1 MERVAQMMQRLNPAQ
16 QEVISLRF
24 SGELSAEE
32 AGAVMGRTPGA
43 IRELQRT
50 ALKALR
56 ALMGPEAA
64 VHPGA
69 ASGEATGPQGGGGRW
84 GDHVAVPRARAARR
98 APVRGGRARGGG
110 CAGGAVGGSGLEDGR
125 GGGGPGQRARRAALS
140 GDAGG
145 RARPARLRR
154 HRRALIDAAHAA
166 DGASDE
172 GARCRDQQRARAV
185 RARPGAADRAPQRP
199 RAEVGGR
206 PRALGR
212 RPASG
217 SRRLAG

>member
-1 MERVAQMMQRLNPAQ
+1 MRPTTSGWAKPDTQTLTVLYEELYDRIARYVTARTGNRDVGEDLAGEVFVRAVESIGSFRERGVPVEAWLFRIAHNLVVDHYRRSARRPIVPIDDAMGLAGSADTAGEVEQRLAMERVAQMMQRLNPAQ

-69 ASGEATGPQGGGGRW
+69 ATGEATGPQEGGGR
-84 GDHVAVPRARAARR
+84 
-98 APVRGGRARGGG
+98 
-110 CAGGAVGGSGLEDGR
+110 
-125 GGGGPGQRARRAALS
+125 
-140 GDAGG
+140 
-145 RARPARLRR
+145 
-154 HRRALIDAAHAA
+154 
-166 DGASDE
+166 
-172 GARCRDQQRARAV
+172 
-185 RARPGAADRAPQRP
+185 
-199 RAEVGGR
+199 
-206 PRALGR
+206 
-212 RPASG
+212 
-217 SRRLAG
+217 